1 MSEPSSERAAPPF
14 PGWAALGAAIRF
26 LTPAG
31 VAGRVDA
38 SAVYYPLVGLAI
50 GALWLVTDRLVS
62 AAAGRTLA
70 SVAVVL
76 VGIGLTGGRPLL
88 ALGRALLGRSGAA
101 SSAVYVVAGVLAGLE
116 VGLIDALDRYRPVG
130 LLFAPLLGCCSLVV
144 LAVGARQARADG
156 RRVKFA
162 PLVTFREFGVASTA
176 TFALIFLT
184 TEFLGLLLILYA
196 AALSLAARVALHRW
210 RGGVDDITLR
220 ATGAA
225 IELLVLALLVAL

>member
-1 MSEPSSERAAPPF
+1 MSEAPSERAAPPF
-14 PGWAALGAAIRF
+14 PGWAAVGAAIRF

-31 VAGRVDA
+31 APGRVDA
-38 SAVYYPLVGLAI
+38 SAVYYPLVGLVI
-50 GALWLVTDRLVS
+50 GAVWLVTDRLVS
-62 AAAGRTLA
+62 PLAGQSLA

-76 VGIGLTGGRPLL
+76 VGIGLTGGRALL
-88 ALGRALLGRSGAA
+88 ALGRALLGRFGGSTA
-101 SSAVYVVAGVLAGLE
+101 AVYVAAGLLAGLE
-116 VGLIDALDRYRPVG
+116 IGLVEALGRYRPVG

-144 LAVGARQARADG
+144 LAVGAREARADG

-184 TEFLGLLLILYA
+184 TEFLGLVLILYA
-196 AALSLAARVALHRW
+196 AALSLAARVGLHRW

-225 IELLVLALLVAL
+225 IELSVLVLLVAL

>member
-1 MSEPSSERAAPPF
+1 MSEPPSERAAPPF
-14 PGWAALGAAIRF
+14 PGWAGLGAAIRF

-38 SAVYYPLVGLAI
+38 SAVYYPLVGLVI
-50 GALWLVTDRLVS
+50 GAVWLVTDRLLSGV
-62 AAAGRTLA
+62 AGPTSA
-70 SVAVVL
+70 SVVVVL
-76 VGIGLTGGRPLL
+76 IGIGLTGGRPLL
-88 ALGRALLGRSGAA
+88 ALGRALLGRWGA
-101 SSAVYVVAGVLAGLE
+101 VAGYVAAALLAGLE
-116 VGLIDALDRYRPVG
+116 VWLVDAQGRYRPVG

-144 LAVGARQARADG
+144 LAVGAREARADG

-196 AALSLAARVALHRW
+196 AALSLAARVGLHRW
-210 RGGVDDITLR
+210 RGGVDDTTLR
-220 ATGAA
+220 ASGAA
-225 IELLVLALLVAL
+225 IELMVLALLVAL